1 MRKSAALI
9 ISQKITYYFNLK
21 NAVLFVEM
29 VGKKQT
35 LDNIKEFIRVLH
47 RENEIT
53 VHVKVFKN
61 LANYF

>member
-1 MRKSAALI
+1 MRKSTALI

-21 NAVLFVEM
+21 NAVPFVEIDC
-29 VGKKQT
+29 KSQT

-61 LANYF
+61 LAKHF